1 MKINHSFQINSLLKK
16 SFISNQFSLKNLS
29 PVIVKNKTFW
39 TPAAHV
45 KVTFS
50 LFLERIS
57 KKYESFECFLPG
69 VMQIYHINH

>member
-1 MKINHSFQINSLLKK
+1 M
-16 SFISNQFSLKNLS
+16 
-29 PVIVKNKTFW
+29 VKNKTFW

-69 VMQIYHINH
+69 VGTTFGRTLKVVPYR

>member
-1 MKINHSFQINSLLKK
+1 MNVY
-16 SFISNQFSLKNLS
+16 

-39 TPAAHV
+39 NPVTHV

-57 KKYESFECFLPG
+57 KKYESFEYLLLRIGHYFGYYLW
-69 VMQIYHINH
+69 